1 MRLFLAFICLA
12 LLWTN
17 GLPWLAMALVATA
30 AILAALSWALSPLVR
45 WLESR
50 VD

>member
-17 GLPWLAMALVATA
+17 GLPWLAVSLLATA

-45 WLESR
+45 WMLSE
-50 VD
+50 